1 MNIIT
6 TFDLTKQY
14 KGQGGCRE
22 INLSV
27 PSGHIFGLLGPNG
40 AGKSTL
46 VKTLVGLLQPT
57 SGSALILGNPLE
69 SCECREKIGFLPE
82 LFSYQK
88 WLTAVELL
96 NLHGQLYKMPAKA
109 IKKRIPE
116 VLTLTSLE
124 GTETKKVGSF
134 SKGMQQRI
142 GLACALM
149 NKPRLLFLDEP
160 TSALD
165 PLGRRDMREIMLNLK
180 GAGTTI
186 FLNSHLLSEV
196 EAVCDQVAIIN
207 KGRLAAIGEME
218 ELLTKKCEVEI
229 ELDKVTPEF
238 QQEIKEWGKVLAVQ
252 SNTIKIQVADKE
264 KVPLLAKKI
273 IEAGYKLYN
282 LHYCHSSLEDVFV
295 QLVEGREQQDVDYS

>member
-1 MNIIT
+1 MEMIT
-6 TFDLTKQY
+6 TFNLTKQY

-57 SGSALILGNPLE
+57 SGSALILGNPLG
-69 SCECREKIGFLPE
+69 SYKCREKIGFLPE

-88 WLTAVELL
+88 WLSAEELL
-96 NLHGQLYKMPAKA
+96 TLHGQLYKMTKQA

-116 VLTLTSLE
+116 VLTLTGLT
-124 GTETKKVGSF
+124 GTEHKKVGSF

-149 NKPRLLFLDEP
+149 NEPKLLFLDEP

-180 GAGTTI
+180 ETGTTI

-207 KGRLAAIGEME
+207 KGRLVAVGEME
-218 ELLTKKCEVEI
+218 ELLAKKCEVEI
-229 ELDKVTPEF
+229 ELDTISPEF
-238 QQEIKEWGKVLAVQ
+238 QREIKEWGKILAIQ
-252 SNTIKIQVADKE
+252 NNTLQIQVADKE
-264 KVPLLAKKI
+264 TVPLLAKKI

-282 LHYCHSSLEDVFV
+282 LHYRHSSLEDVFV
-295 QLVEGREQQDVDYS
+295 QLVEGGEQQDVDHS